1 MKLFARL
8 RRPKKAR
15 GNILFRYGWKVTL
28 LLLLA
33 GAGFAVFLFYGT
45 WAQTFDMKN
54 VGEMPERSTVYDV
67 DGKIYSRLA
76 GANRLKVSLSE
87 VSPQFIAAVLA
98 REDTRFY
105 EHKGIDWRGVLRAL
119 VRDVLSMSAK
129 EGASSLTM
137 QLARNSLPLGGRTF
151 SRKLLE
157 AMVALR
163 IEREF
168 TKQQILELYVNR
180 IYFGTGCYG
189 VETAS
194 QAYFGKNASK
204 LNLSEAA
211 LLAGLIRSPNRF
223 SPLKNPEGAAIQRDA
238 VLDRMVALKKITPAQ
253 AEQAKKTKIVTHP
266 KRMPQIQENYAMDA
280 VQRALSLIL
289 TQDQMDDGGLSIY
302 TTLDP
307 SVQNAAQDALEAQ
320 LSKIERQSNFRHP
333 TKAEYKP
340 PENGEGDAAMPY
352 LEGAVVVID
361 NASGGI
367 RALVGGRDYAQSK
380 FNRALAPANRQ
391 VGSAF
396 KPFVYAIAF
405 SHGLLPGAAI
415 SDGPIQAGEIDGAGN
430 WSPANSDGT
439 YGGTMPC
446 SYGLVHSRNTMSVRV
461 GQFAGL
467 DAVQKVANELG
478 IAAKRSA
485 RARQLHRFLRERP
498 ERSDFRLQCVSQRRC
513 AQAGIHHRAHRRS
526 AAQTDLSLGAYH
538 FAGDRPRCG
547 LDDFGGT
554 GGRVDQRHRRERAL
568 VRLQIAGGRQ
578 DRHHER
584 LQGRLV
590 RRAHQHVDLRC
601 VGRIRSADDDCRA
614 RLRRCSGIA
623 RVDSGHE
630 QSVTTLSGRAAATEN
645 VNSTRDRLLDF
656 KSARHHW
663 LHVGRLRLRHRFA
676 RRQDT
681 NCCLPG
687 SWRFA
692 MALCTTGAEWASE
705 SAYFPGPH
713 VQIVQAILRRTLTST
728 IIKSAASSL
737 VGALVSSA

>member
-15 GNILFRYGWKVTL
+15 GNILFRYGWKITL

-33 GAGFAVFLFYGT
+33 GAAFAVFLFYGT
-45 WAQTFDMKN
+45 WAQSFDMKS

-87 VSPQFIAAVLA
+87 VSPQFVAAVLA

-105 EHKGIDWRGVLRAL
+105 DHKGIDWRGVLRAL
-119 VRDVLSMSAK
+119 ARDVVSMSAK

-194 QAYFGKNASK
+194 QAYFGKSASK

-223 SPLKNPEGAAIQRDA
+223 SPLKNPEGAAKQRDA
-238 VLDRMVALKKITPAQ
+238 VLDRMVDLKKITRAQ
-253 AEQAKKTKIVTHP
+253 ADQASKVKVVTHP

-307 SVQNAAQDALEAQ
+307 AVQNSAQDALETQ

-333 TKAEYKP
+333 PKAEYKP

-415 SDGPIQAGEIDGAGN
+415 SDGPIQPGEIDGAGN
-430 WSPANSDGT
+430 WSPANSDGRF
-439 YGGTMPC
+439 GGTMPC

-467 DAVQKVANELG
+467 GAVQKVANDLG
-478 IAAKRSA
+478 IAQNIPNGPASYIGSFESNLKDLTSAYTVFPNVGVRKQAYIIERIDDQQHKPIYLAAHITSQAVDPGAAWMTSEVMEDVLTKGTAASA
-485 RARQLHRFLRERP
+485 RSLG
-498 ERSDFRLQCVSQRRC
+498 FRLPAAGKTGTTNDYKDAWFIGYTSTLTCGVWVGFDQPATIVAHGYGAALALPVWSQVMNKASRHYPAEPLQPGMPMQHAAVC
-513 AQAGIHHRAHRRS
+513 SISNQLATTGCS
-526 AAQTDLSLGAYH
+526 AAGAAYDIDLPVDKVPTAACQVHGGSQWP
-538 FAGDRPRCG
+538 FAQQAPNGPQKARNFPGR
-547 LDDFGGT
+547 LFNSFRRFFGG
-554 GGRVDQRHRRERAL
+554 R
-568 VRLQIAGGRQ
+568 
-578 DRHHER
+578 
-584 LQGRLV
+584 
-590 RRAHQHVDLRC
+590 
-601 VGRIRSADDDCRA
+601 
-614 RLRRCSGIA
+614 
-623 RVDSGHE
+623 
-630 QSVTTLSGRAAATEN
+630 
-645 VNSTRDRLLDF
+645 
-656 KSARHHW
+656 
-663 LHVGRLRLRHRFA
+663 
-676 RRQDT
+676 
-681 NCCLPG
+681 
-687 SWRFA
+687 
-692 MALCTTGAEWASE
+692 
-705 SAYFPGPH
+705 
-713 VQIVQAILRRTLTST
+713 
-728 IIKSAASSL
+728 
-737 VGALVSSA
+737 

>member
-1 MKLFARL
+1 MKLFARF

-15 GNILFRYGWKVTL
+15 GNIFRYGWKITL

-33 GAGFAVFLFYGT
+33 GVVFAVLLFYGT

-87 VSPQFIAAVLA
+87 VSPYFIAAVLA

-105 EHKGIDWRGVLRAL
+105 DHKGIDWRGVLRAL
-119 VRDVLSMSAK
+119 SRDLVSMSAK

-163 IEREF
+163 IERDF
-168 TKQQILELYVNR
+168 TKQQIVELYVNR

-238 VLDRMVALKKITPAQ
+238 VLERMVETKRITSAQ
-253 AEQAKKTKIVTHP
+253 AEQAKKAKVVTHP

-280 VQRALSLIL
+280 VQRGLSLIL
-289 TQDQMDDGGLSIY
+289 TEDQMDDGGLSIY

-307 SVQNAAQDALEAQ
+307 SVQNATQDALETQ
-320 LSKIERQSNFRHP
+320 LSKIEHQSNFKHP

-340 PENGEGDAAMPY
+340 PESEEGDAAMPY

-380 FNRALAPANRQ
+380 FYRALAPANRQ

-405 SHGLLPGAAI
+405 THGLLPGAAI
-415 SDGPIQAGEIDGAGN
+415 SD
-430 WSPANSDGT
+430 S
-439 YGGTMPC
+439 
-446 SYGLVHSRNTMSVRV
+446 
-461 GQFAGL
+461 
-467 DAVQKVANELG
+467 
-478 IAAKRSA
+478 
-485 RARQLHRFLRERP
+485 
-498 ERSDFRLQCVSQRRC
+498 
-513 AQAGIHHRAHRRS
+513 
-526 AAQTDLSLGAYH
+526 
-538 FAGDRPRCG
+538 
-547 LDDFGGT
+547 
-554 GGRVDQRHRRERAL
+554 
-568 VRLQIAGGRQ
+568 
-578 DRHHER
+578 
-584 LQGRLV
+584 
-590 RRAHQHVDLRC
+590 
-601 VGRIRSADDDCRA
+601 
-614 RLRRCSGIA
+614 
-623 RVDSGHE
+623 
-630 QSVTTLSGRAAATEN
+630 
-645 VNSTRDRLLDF
+645 
-656 KSARHHW
+656 
-663 LHVGRLRLRHRFA
+663 
-676 RRQDT
+676 
-681 NCCLPG
+681 
-687 SWRFA
+687 
-692 MALCTTGAEWASE
+692 
-705 SAYFPGPH
+705 
-713 VQIVQAILRRTLTST
+713 
-728 IIKSAASSL
+728 
-737 VGALVSSA
+737 